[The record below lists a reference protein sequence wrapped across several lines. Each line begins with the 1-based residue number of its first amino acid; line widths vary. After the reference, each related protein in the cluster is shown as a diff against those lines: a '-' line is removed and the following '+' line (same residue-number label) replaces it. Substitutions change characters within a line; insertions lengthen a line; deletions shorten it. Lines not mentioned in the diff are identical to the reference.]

1 MLDVTTAEPLL
12 PQSSDAG
19 EGGVASIEGG
29 VWAPQRRRMTLGL
42 VLTITLVAFEALAIS
57 TVMPVVAD
65 DLGQLG
71 LYGWVFS
78 GFFLGNLI
86 GIVWA
91 GQVADRRGTWL
102 PFAAG
107 LVLVSAGLLVGGL
120 AGSMAV
126 LVAARVAQGIGAGV
140 IPAVA
145 YTTVGRSYPP
155 ALRPRVFAVFSSAW
169 VVPGIIGPA
178 VASALAEALGWR
190 SVFLALLPFVLLAG
204 VMTLPS
210 LERTGPPPTDPPV
223 PDRRGYALALVAGV
237 TLVLIGAGGAEVPV
251 AVGLVALGVPLAV
264 AAFLRLVPAGTA
276 RLAPGMP
283 AAVMARGILTF
294 AFFGTDAFVSLSFS
308 DVRDQDTWVAGV
320 ALTGATLAWAAGAWI
335 QQRLIHTLGPRWL
348 VRAGFLLVAVGIGGM
363 HGALGPLPVWAA
375 VLVWSVAGLGMGLAF
390 APLSVTVLAAAPP
403 GQEGSASASLQ
414 LTDVLGVSLGTGLT
428 GAFVA
433 LSDAQGWELASALH
447 LAFLVTFAVAILGAV
462 AAQRLPTKL

>member
-1 MLDVTTAEPLL
+1 MRRRAGSGSMLGVTTAEPLL
-12 PQSSDAG
+12 PQTPEVVG
-19 EGGVASIEGG
+19 EVVAPEEDG

-42 VLTITLVAFEALAIS
+42 CLTITLVAFEALAIS

-169 VVPGIIGPA
+169 VVPGNHRAGRRVGAGGCAGVEISVSRPAPLRGDRRRHDPSVARAHGSSSDWRSTHGPA
-178 VASALAEALGWR
+178 RVR
-190 SVFLALLPFVLLAG
+190 AG
-204 VMTLPS
+204 A
-210 LERTGPPPTDPPV
+210 RRRRDPGA
-223 PDRRGYALALVAGV
+223 DRRGGQ
-237 TLVLIGAGGAEVPV
+237 EVPV

-264 AAFLRLVPAGTA
+264 AAFLRLVPAGTV

-294 AFFGTDAFVSLSFS
+294 AFFGTDAFVSLVVLRRPRAGHLGGRLGPHWRHALLGGRCV
-308 DVRDQDTWVAGV
+308 DPAAPHPHARTPVAGAGRFRV
-320 ALTGATLAWAAGAWI
+320 GRGRHRGDARCPRTAAGLGRGARLVDSGPGDGTGVRAARGHSPGRCATWPGRRR
-335 QQRLIHTLGPRWL
+335 QRLPPADRRARGIPGHGSDGG
-348 VRAGFLLVAVGIGGM
+348 VR
-363 HGALGPLPVWAA
+363 GALGRAR
-375 VLVWSVAGLGMGLAF
+375 
-390 APLSVTVLAAAPP
+390 
-403 GQEGSASASLQ
+403 
-414 LTDVLGVSLGTGLT
+414 
-428 GAFVA
+428 
-433 LSDAQGWELASALH
+433 
-447 LAFLVTFAVAILGAV
+447 LGARIRP
-462 AAQRLPTKL
+462 APRLPRSPSP